1 MYLCQVL
8 TYLYYI
14 FKISF
19 LLQTGRCV
27 HPFGKKSKLR
37 KPINTWRYPL
47 IQSHHYFMPK
57 NGRVDVEIYVVFGG
71 VHSRTVLSLGST
83 YWRFC
88 SKKDLRKSKGINYSA
103 IINYKAYTNCKIIIY
118 IFYTLISKQK
128 FNH

>member
-1 MYLCQVL
+1 MYLYQVSTY
-8 TYLYYI
+8 TYLI
-14 FKISF
+14 FKIAF

-83 YWRFC
+83 YWRFLLEERF
-88 SKKDLRKSKGINYSA
+88 KKK
-103 IINYKAYTNCKIIIY
+103 
-118 IFYTLISKQK
+118 
-128 FNH
+128 

>member
-1 MYLCQVL
+1 M
-8 TYLYYI
+8 
-14 FKISF
+14 SF

-83 YWRFC
+83 YWRFLLE
-88 SKKDLRKSKGINYSA
+88 KDLRKSKKINYQH
-103 IINYKAYTNCKIIIY
+103 NYKLYRYLYKLLDHHIH
-118 IFYTLISKQK
+118 ISHTY
-128 FNH
+128 F